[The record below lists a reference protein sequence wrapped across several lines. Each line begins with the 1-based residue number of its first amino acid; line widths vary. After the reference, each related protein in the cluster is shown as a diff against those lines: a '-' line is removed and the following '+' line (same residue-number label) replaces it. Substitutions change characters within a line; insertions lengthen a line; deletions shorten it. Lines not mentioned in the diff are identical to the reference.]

1 MGVEMVVLFFFSS
14 RRRHTRCALVTGVQ
28 TCALPISM
36 FVAIRRDVFGTVNS
50 MLQHE
55 GVLRWIHGWTSFPL
69 PNRFLGVTPETAEA
83 YAALPL
89 EAKFAV
95 RRSEESRVGKECV
108 STCRS
113 RWSQYH

>member
-1 MGVEMVVLFFFSS
+1 
-14 RRRHTRCALVTGVQ
+14 
-28 TCALPISM
+28 M

-89 EAKFAV
+89 EAKCAV
-95 RRSEESRVGKECV
+95 RWKAHMRQLDRLGRILGPRMLELGDRKSTRLNSSHKCASRIQF
-108 STCRS
+108 SP
-113 RWSQYH
+113 